1 MYHWSFLHLSTGKC
15 CHQETLIS
23 EFSIF
28 AMRNEGD
35 RPSLLRET
43 SITEKNK
50 QKLRVVLLFMEFL
63 IYVTRHVFNYDFP
76 RNMEEYVHRV
86 GRTGRAG

>member
-1 MYHWSFLHLSTGKC
+1 M
-15 CHQETLIS
+15 
-23 EFSIF
+23 
-28 AMRNEGD
+28 
-35 RPSLLRET
+35 RET
-43 SITEKNK
+43 DQVYCGRPLSQKKNK

>member
-1 MYHWSFLHLSTGKC
+1 M
-15 CHQETLIS
+15 
-23 EFSIF
+23 
-28 AMRNEGD
+28 
-35 RPSLLRET
+35 RET
-43 SITEKNK
+43 DQVYCGRPLSQKKNN
-50 QKLRVVLLFMEFL
+50 QNLRVVLLFMEFL

>member
-1 MYHWSFLHLSTGKC
+1 MS
-15 CHQETLIS
+15 
-23 EFSIF
+23 
-28 AMRNEGD
+28 NEGD
-35 RPSLLRET
+35 RPSLFRET